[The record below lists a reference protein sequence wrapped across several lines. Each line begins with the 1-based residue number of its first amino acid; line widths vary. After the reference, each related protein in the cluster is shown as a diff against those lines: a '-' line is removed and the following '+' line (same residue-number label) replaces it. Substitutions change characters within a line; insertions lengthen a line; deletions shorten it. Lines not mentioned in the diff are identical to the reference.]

1 MQLTEE
7 VGIKTGG
14 GDEMSHHSN
23 VLYHRICCDLLGHI
37 MSSPLTA
44 SVQISE
50 PPDVLMHCTVNIQT
64 PQTQVSH
71 HSKHSKVLFQYLTP
85 FYDTYNKNKNKIQLG
100 LLQPWNFSLSLS
112 PSSSWL
118 VGPHCEFHHLVSVW
132 IFLLRHRWTSLRD
145 DKTCALRSDV
155 HSDVIW
161 GSSLGIRVVH
171 GPRV

>member
-37 MSSPLTA
+37 MSSRLTA

-50 PPDVLMHCTVNIQT
+50 PPDELMHCTVNIQT

-118 VGPHCEFHHLVSVW
+118 VGRHSALWVSSSRLCLDLSAPSPLNLSEGRQDLCIKKW
-132 IFLLRHRWTSLRD
+132 CSLRHDLRQQLRD
-145 DKTCALRSDV
+145 PCS
-155 HSDVIW
+155 
-161 GSSLGIRVVH
+161 
-171 GPRV
+171 